1 MRRPRA
7 PLSAT
12 LVALVLVGFADASRG
27 CAGDGDGAR
36 ACDADLTAHFGWLRH
51 ESAMDGPCSIDR
63 VRVTE
68 LTPRAFADTYK
79 NRRPVVLT
87 GMRDRNARFR
97 RLCARDALLARWGD
111 RRIVLSTANT
121 HSYEKHVKTLR
132 EYAETHMAPQRL
144 DVSGDA
150 TLYWFGDN
158 NHTEWAAHFD
168 EYVRPPFI
176 PRSADVAL
184 SFGVGGPHSGVP
196 LHIHGPG
203 FSETV
208 VGRKRWWLSPPR
220 PKPEFDPNATALE
233 WALGHLAR
241 WTDEGEGTP
250 VDPAEEEDAGAGARS
265 GRREDGRPSARM
277 MACTVEEG
285 EAVYFPDGWWHATL
299 NLDESVFMSSFVN
312 YREGGDDEDVD
323 DGGASVRREDA
334 FEL

>member
-1 MRRPRA
+1 
-7 PLSAT
+7 
-12 LVALVLVGFADASRG
+12 
-27 CAGDGDGAR
+27 
-36 ACDADLTAHFGWLRH
+36 
-51 ESAMDGPCSIDR
+51 
-63 VRVTE
+63 
-68 LTPRAFADTYK
+68 
-79 NRRPVVLT
+79 
-87 GMRDRNARFR
+87 MRDRNAHFR

-132 EYAETHMAPQRL
+132 EYAETHMAPQRI

-220 PKPEFDPNATALE
+220 PKPTFDPNATALE
-233 WALGHLAR
+233 WALGRLASR
-241 WTDEGEGTP
+241 TDEGGARPRIPRRRKWRARWKKARLCISQTGGGTP
-250 VDPAEEEDAGAGARS
+250 RS
-265 GRREDGRPSARM
+265 TWTR
-277 MACTVEEG
+277 ACSCRV
-285 EAVYFPDGWWHATL
+285 
-299 NLDESVFMSSFVN
+299 S
-312 YREGGDDEDVD
+312 
-323 DGGASVRREDA
+323 
-334 FEL
+334 